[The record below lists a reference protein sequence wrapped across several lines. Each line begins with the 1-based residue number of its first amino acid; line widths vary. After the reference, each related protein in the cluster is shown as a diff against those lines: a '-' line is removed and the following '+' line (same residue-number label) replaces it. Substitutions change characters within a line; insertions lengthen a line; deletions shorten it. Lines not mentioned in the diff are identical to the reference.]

1 MRHFVLAA
9 CLAATTAL
17 TPALAEEIPGSQFE
31 AGNWTGA
38 AHTDERGEFSY
49 CAVSVGY
56 TNNETLWIG
65 LYPNDTLSILL
76 SHPDVLFRPGEQFD
90 MTIMMETGLPWTGVG
105 EAWDEYF
112 AGITWEGIQPTVDF
126 LVSGQYLRM
135 LGIGIDEGY
144 DVQGIPEALALAQ
157 TCLAQ
162 NTRGGKNLGVAPVK
176 TPPPPKVP
184 DLSKPRTS
192 GTGTGS
198 VLGTPAPKPAP

>member
-1 MRHFVLAA
+1 MRHIVLAS
-9 CLAATTAL
+9 CLTATASL
-17 TPALAEEIPGSQFE
+17 TPAFADEIPGSQFD
-31 AGNWTGA
+31 AGNWIGA
-38 AHTDERGEFSY
+38 AHTDDRGAFSY

-56 TNNETLWIG
+56 TNDETLWLG

-76 SHPDVLFRPGEQFD
+76 SHPDVRFRTGEQFD
-90 MTIMMETGLPWTGVG
+90 ITIMMETGLPWTGVG

-112 AGITWEGIQPTVDF
+112 AGITYEGIQPTVDF
-126 LVSGQYLRM
+126 LVRGQYLRM

-144 DVQGIPEALALAQ
+144 DVNGIADALGLAQ
-157 TCLAQ
+157 TCLAK
-162 NTRGGKNLGVAPVK
+162 NTGGGKSLGVAPGK

>member
-1 MRHFVLAA
+1 MRHIVLAA

-17 TPALAEEIPGSQFE
+17 TPAFAEEIPGSQFE

-38 AHTDERGEFSY
+38 AYTDDRGAFSY
-49 CAVSVGY
+49 CSVSVGY
-56 TNNETLWIG
+56 TNDETLWLG
-65 LYPNDTLSILL
+65 FYPNDTLSILL
-76 SHPDVLFRPGEQFD
+76 SHPDVRFQTGEQFD
-90 MTIMMETGLPWTGVG
+90 MQMMMETGLPWSGVG

-135 LGIGIDEGY
+135 LGIGIDGGY
-144 DVQGIPEALALAQ
+144 DVQGIPDALALAQ

-162 NTRGGKNLGVAPVK
+162 NSGGGSGKVLTPGK

-192 GTGTGS
+192 GTGVGS